1 MVKRLMVTLKVEIY
15 AYCSCMVSG
24 WNIHHSKVRQI
35 NVSIKS
41 IKSCSIDNVRPLD
54 GFYVSIISSKHL
66 IISKVSADVR
76 EKIRRLI
83 ISETDRNTLVSDNSS
98 QTISIYSARSL
109 ACGWFLDIKNRNQSK
124 TQGESGAETSRFF
137 LFIMLWQIE
146 YCIHVILNGYVF
158 LMIYLSFK
166 ITRWFHANIE
176 LM

>member
-1 MVKRLMVTLKVEIY
+1 MVKLLMVTLKVEIY
-15 AYCSCMVSG
+15 AYCTCMVSG
-24 WNIHHSKVRQI
+24 WNIHHSQVRQI

-54 GFYVSIISSKHL
+54 GFYVSIRSSKHL

-83 ISETDRNTLVSDNSS
+83 ISETDRNTPVSDNSS
-98 QTISIYSARSL
+98 QTISIYSARSP
-109 ACGWFLDIKNRNQSK
+109 ACGWILDIKNRNQSK

-146 YCIHVILNGYVF
+146 FCIHVILNGYVF